1 MLKFLSHNEMINC
14 EQHTYVERSRSMRK
28 NKYRQMEQVI
38 LFCGILLLS
47 SSCVAVKEY
56 QKVNLNDPDMELMA
70 NKIEKFETNFQVY
83 REGAS
88 GANGGKS
95 GGGCGCN

>member
-1 MLKFLSHNEMINC
+1 
-14 EQHTYVERSRSMRK
+14 
-28 NKYRQMEQVI
+28 
-38 LFCGILLLS
+38 
-47 SSCVAVKEY
+47 
-56 QKVNLNDPDMELMA
+56 MELKKKY
-70 NKIEKFETNFQVY
+70 KINAVIILMVFVFSITQSCTVVQPYEMQKINDSEMQLSAMPSEKFETNFQVY

>member
-1 MLKFLSHNEMINC
+1 MKRNKLLIFSCMLMMLFLSSC
-14 EQHTYVERSRSMRK
+14 AVVKPY
-28 NKYRQMEQVI
+28 QM
-38 LFCGILLLS
+38 
-47 SSCVAVKEY
+47 
-56 QKVNLNDPDMELMA
+56 VNINDPDMKLA
-70 NKIEKFETNFQVY
+70 DRKSKKFHSSFQVY

>member
-1 MLKFLSHNEMINC
+1 MIKKVLIVLSI
-14 EQHTYVERSRSMRK
+14 TL
-28 NKYRQMEQVI
+28 I
-38 LFCGILLLS
+38 A
-47 SSCVAVKEY
+47 SSCVAVKDYE
-56 QKVNLNDPDMELMA
+56 KVNINDPDMLLA
-70 NKIEKFETNFQVY
+70 QKKADRYETIFQVY

>member
-1 MLKFLSHNEMINC
+1 MLM
-14 EQHTYVERSRSMRK
+14 
-28 NKYRQMEQVI
+28 
-38 LFCGILLLS
+38 G
-47 SSCVAVKEY
+47 SSCVAVREY
-56 QKVNLNDPDMELMA
+56 EKVYLNDEEMQLSFKNSER
-70 NKIEKFETNFQVY
+70 FETTFQIY

>member
-1 MLKFLSHNEMINC
+1 MKKQWKYGLFFTLL
-14 EQHTYVERSRSMRK
+14 VGSMT
-28 NKYRQMEQVI
+28 
-38 LFCGILLLS
+38 
-47 SSCVAVKEY
+47 SCVSVKEY
-56 QKVNLNDPDMELMA
+56 QKSRINDSEMELSA
-70 NKIEKFETNFQVY
+70 RKSEKFEQSFYLY